1 MVSRLATASGQ
12 ARDQPETYV
21 NHLTYVRSA
30 CHDSTMTI
38 TASRLRANV
47 YKVLD
52 EVLETGTPVEIARRG
67 QRLRIVPVAPASRLD
82 RLVRR
87 PRYLKVDADDI
98 VHLDW
103 SDQWRP

>member
-1 MVSRLATASGQ
+1 MPIMADAM
-12 ARDQPETYV
+12 A
-21 NHLTYVRSA
+21 
-30 CHDSTMTI
+30 I

-52 EVLETGTPVEIARRG
+52 EVLETGTPVEIERRG
-67 QRLRIVPVAPASRLD
+67 RRLRIVPAEPLRRLE
-82 RLVRR
+82 RLVKR
-87 PRYLKVDADDI
+87 PRYLKVDPESN

>member
-1 MVSRLATASGQ
+1 
-12 ARDQPETYV
+12 
-21 NHLTYVRSA
+21 
-30 CHDSTMTI
+30 MTI

-52 EVLETGTPVEIARRG
+52 EVLETGTPVEIERRG
-67 QRLRIVPVAPASRLD
+67 QRLRIVPAEQQGRLE

-87 PRYLKVDADDI
+87 PRYLRVDPESI

-103 SDQWRP
+103 SDLWRP

>member
-1 MVSRLATASGQ
+1 MLG
-12 ARDQPETYV
+12 
-21 NHLTYVRSA
+21 
-30 CHDSTMTI
+30 STMAI

-52 EVLETGTPVEIARRG
+52 EVLETGTPVEIERRG
-67 QRLRIVPVAPASRLD
+67 QRLRIVPAEPSRRLD
-82 RLVRR
+82 RLRQR
-87 PRYLKVDADDI
+87 PRYLKVDPESI

>member
-1 MVSRLATASGQ
+1 MA
-12 ARDQPETYV
+12 
-21 NHLTYVRSA
+21 
-30 CHDSTMTI
+30 I

-52 EVLETGTPVEIARRG
+52 EVLDTGTPVEIERRG
-67 QRLRIVPVAPASRLD
+67 RRLRIVPAESRGRLD

-87 PRYLKVDADDI
+87 PGYLKVDPESL

-103 SDQWRP
+103 SDEWRP

>member
-1 MVSRLATASGQ
+1 
-12 ARDQPETYV
+12 
-21 NHLTYVRSA
+21 
-30 CHDSTMTI
+30 MTI

-52 EVLETGTPVEIARRG
+52 EVLETGTPVEIERRG
-67 QRLRIVPVAPASRLD
+67 QRLRIVPAVPRLRLE

-87 PRYLKVDADDI
+87 PRYLKVDPESI

>member
-1 MVSRLATASGQ
+1 
-12 ARDQPETYV
+12 
-21 NHLTYVRSA
+21 
-30 CHDSTMTI
+30 MTI

-52 EVLETGTPVEIARRG
+52 EVLETGTPVEIERRG
-67 QRLRIVPVAPASRLD
+67 QRLRIVPVEPQQGRLE

-87 PRYLKVDADDI
+87 PRYLKVDPESI

>member
-1 MVSRLATASGQ
+1 
-12 ARDQPETYV
+12 
-21 NHLTYVRSA
+21 
-30 CHDSTMTI
+30 MTI

-52 EVLETGTPVEIARRG
+52 EVLETGTPVEIERRG
-67 QRLRIVPVAPASRLD
+67 QRLRIIPAAPTSRLD
-82 RLVRR
+82 RLIRR
-87 PRYLKVDADDI
+87 PRYLKVDPESI